1 MRIRAALVAV
11 GVLLMGYAAV
21 GALADPGL
29 QPAGVLLFLAGMLAG
44 HDIVWMAG
52 LLAAGAAIAR
62 FVPDRH
68 RSVARAAT
76 VSAAAITFVALP
88 LVLGFGRPPDN
99 PSVLPLPY
107 GRNLAVV
114 LLLVA
119 GTTLLTCLSA
129 DRRRR
134 SAAGRK
140 KSERPG
146 GSGPRP
152 AGR

>member
-1 MRIRAALVAV
+1 MRIRTALAAV

-21 GALADPGL
+21 GGIADPDLKPG
-29 QPAGVLLFLAGMLAG
+29 GVLLFLAGVLVG
-44 HDIVWMAG
+44 HDVVWMAV

-62 FVPDRH
+62 FVPHRH
-68 RSVARAAT
+68 RLVARAAA
-76 VSAAAITFVALP
+76 VSAAAITVVALP
-88 LVLGFGRPPDN
+88 LVLGFGRPSDN

-107 GRNLAVV
+107 GRNLAAV

-119 GTTLLTCLSA
+119 GATLVTCLAA

-140 KSERPG
+140 QTERPG
-146 GSGPRP
+146 GSGPPP